1 MISSAP
7 STRRDASATALGAAI
22 MRAVHQVVDG
32 APKIVDDPISPL
44 FIDAEELRELQVDPD
59 VFQTPVACAMRVA
72 VLAASRFAEDRM
84 AEAFRRGITQ
94 AVILGA
100 GFDSFAY
107 RQPSFARNLRIIE
120 LDHPSLQRAKRERLA
135 AAAIHVPSN
144 VEFIGI
150 DLDRGSLSEG
160 LRSSNFSWNEP
171 AFFTWLGLMPYIRE
185 TSIIAAFRLIATRPR
200 GSEIVFNFARP
211 LGASETDA
219 QSASRNAWLSRFEP
233 AALAKL
239 LRTVGFSEVSFMNEG
254 LVEKYLGHRT
264 DELAPLRRVN
274 VGAAIVGTN
283 AAEIG

>member
-1 MISSAP
+1 
-7 STRRDASATALGAAI
+7 

-84 AEAFRRGITQ
+84 AEAYRRGITQ

-135 AAAIHVPSN
+135 AAAVHVPAN

-160 LRSSNFSWNEP
+160 LRSSSFAWNEP
-171 AFFTWLGLMPYIRE
+171 AFFMWLGLMPYIRE
-185 TSIIAAFRLIATRPR
+185 TAIVSAFRLIATRPR

-211 LGASETDA
+211 LGASDSDSTA
-219 QSASRNAWLSRFEP
+219 AARSAWLSRFEP
-233 AALAKL
+233 QALAKL
-239 LRTVGFSEVSFMNEG
+239 LRTVGFSEVTFLNEAAVG
-254 LVEKYLGHRT
+254 KYLGSRD
-264 DELAPLRRVN
+264 DELAMLRRVN
-274 VGAAIVGTN
+274 VGSAIVGTQAN
-283 AAEIG
+283 EVT